1 MKNKLETGECLL
13 VAQEGK
19 GKSDLWK
26 TFYLVVETTENQE
39 KLPLREFCVW
49 QTGAARLQYYIFL

>member
-1 MKNKLETGECLL
+1 MKNKLETGECLP

-39 KLPLREFCVW
+39 KATV
-49 QTGAARLQYYIFL
+49 A

>member
-1 MKNKLETGECLL
+1 MGECLL

-26 TFYLVVETTENQE
+26 KFDLVVEATGDEE
-39 KLPLREFCVW
+39 K
-49 QTGAARLQYYIFL
+49 